1 MFLKISFS
9 FDACQKLYFKHKLGN
24 EADVI
29 FAVSSLQSANVDI
42 TLSLGVLVLV
52 SLQSENIKHQ
62 TLINI
67 DRK

>member
-1 MFLKISFS
+1 MLVKNFILNINLGTRLTSFL
-9 FDACQKLYFKHKLGN
+9 QL
-24 EADVI
+24 
-29 FAVSSLQSANVDI
+29 AVCSLQSANVDI
-42 TLSLGVLVLV
+42 ALSLGVLVLV